1 MKIAIFESIVTPGG
15 HEHDFDKMLIR
26 ECLQAGHD
34 VELIVPEGYPFK
46 LDYGVPVRHLRGEA
60 VSYAG
65 VSGLK
70 KTILA
75 ATREIRRVK
84 WFNQLADYTSHNNLD
99 VIIIPTATYRFL
111 RSIRYSRLSR
121 TPIPIVPIMHGI
133 NPREKPN
140 FLNQITAL
148 KHFREIK
155 PVVITLNE
163 QVFSNFDTIHCLLPP
178 YYPPETGINTASD
191 NKVIKLGF
199 FGQYRRE
206 KNLDAFLDVFLQ
218 CSFTNPVEIL
228 IQGATSLPEDEA
240 DFLRIQEK
248 YGGDSRIT
256 FLHKSLI
263 GQEWQKAIA
272 AVDMLIMPY
281 SAERYRYHWSAML
294 FTAIGFCKPVIV
306 ADTINPE
313 VLAHYNIGMA
323 FNPQAKDALQQVL
336 EQFVN
341 TYPEQKA
348 HYIAEL
354 EKACTAYAPSNFVRG
369 LLTLKG

>member
-15 HEHDFDKMLIR
+15 HEHDFDKMLIS

-46 LDYGVPVRHLRGEA
+46 HDYGVSVHHLRGEA

-84 WFNQLADYTSHNNLD
+84 WFNQLADYTSNSNMD

-111 RSIRYSRLSR
+111 RSLRYSKLARSH
-121 TPIPIVPIMHGI
+121 IPVIPIMHGI
-133 NPREKPN
+133 NPREEPK
-140 FLNQITAL
+140 FLSQITTLQPYQAV
-148 KHFREIK
+148 K
-155 PVVITLNE
+155 PVVITLDR
-163 QVFSNFDTIHCLLPP
+163 QQFSNYDAVHCLLPP
-178 YYPPETGINTASD
+178 YYPPATSIETVTDTGI
-191 NKVIKLGF
+191 IKLGF

-206 KNLDAFLDVFLQ
+206 KNLDAFLSVFLQ
-218 CSFTNPVEIL
+218 CNFTNPVEIL
-228 IQGATSLPEDEA
+228 IQGATSLPEDGV
-240 DFLRIQEK
+240 DFRRIQEK
-248 YGGDSRIT
+248 YRSASHVT
-256 FLHKSLI
+256 FLHKALF
-263 GQEWQKAIA
+263 GQEWHDAIA
-272 AVDMLIMPY
+272 AVDALIMPY

-294 FTAIGFCKPVIV
+294 FTAIGFCKPVVI

-313 VLAHYNIGMA
+313 VLANYSIGMA
-323 FNPQAKDALQQVL
+323 FNPKAEGALQQVL

-341 TYPEQKA
+341 TYPQQKA
-348 HYIAEL
+348 RYSNEL
-354 EKACTAYAPSNFVRG
+354 EKARKTYAPSCFVQE
-369 LLTLKG
+369 LLALKG